1 VQEMER
7 KQGHAPDTKRF
18 VSRGTSRE
26 VSLHKQQLV
35 LPAMVHANRCDPAM
49 EVLQGHWPL
58 LLAMGG
64 VPSPFPEQAFEIL
77 TSGSHQRFTIHAPES
92 SKAKSPYAMPLL
104 PSANNGSTQTLRL
117 RMAF

>member
-1 VQEMER
+1 MER

-18 VSRGTSRE
+18 QEALHAKFLFTSN
-26 VSLHKQQLV
+26 SLSCQRWCMQIDVIRRWRFCKGIGRSFRPWAAS
-35 LPAMVHANRCDPAM
+35 PAAF
-49 EVLQGHWPL
+49 L
-58 LLAMGG
+58 
-64 VPSPFPEQAFEIL
+64 EQAFEIL

-92 SKAKSPYAMPLL
+92 SKAKSPHAMQLL